1 MKRKVF
7 NNTANRILL
16 ATVLVQLVSGLSL
29 MAIPKIYPTG
39 VTVYNPSKAYNSYVL
54 FSSPDAKT
62 HLIDMNGNEVHKWD
76 YIGFPSELLDPKVTG
91 GKKGHVMLQLENGI
105 GGNSGIFNNK
115 VVGEVDWNGNVVWQ
129 WGKEAPGGEARQNHD
144 WNRLTNGNTLL
155 VVTVDRTVS
164 GVSEKP
170 IADQTIYE
178 VTSAGKIVW
187 SWNAGDHIDEFG
199 INSEG
204 RELLRKVY
212 VNGGKGHGF
221 LTINDMQPIGSNKW
235 FDGGDKR
242 FDPDNIV
249 IDSREASFIA
259 IIEKKTGKI
268 VWRIGG
274 DYGKGTETNGVNA
287 NFATSPSLRPTLSNK
302 VPRPIDQTS
311 GQHDA
316 HIIPKGLPGEGNL
329 LVFDNEGPSGY
340 PPTRISTQHGSRILE
355 IDPIKKEIVWQYTA
369 LDSEQPVWDFF
380 SSYISSARRLPN
392 GNTLIDEGMNGRIF
406 QVTADGEIVW
416 EYVSPY
422 FTKYQQDSKSVFTNW
437 IFRAQPVPYNWV
449 PEGTPHSEI
458 AVEEIDITKFR
469 IPTKSK

>member
-422 FTKYQQDSKSVFTNW
+422 FTKYQQDSKSIFTNW

>member
-1 MKRKVF
+1 MRTKIRIIAITISVF
-7 NNTANRILL
+7 FYISLIASPRIF
-16 ATVLVQLVSGLSL
+16 
-29 MAIPKIYPTG
+29 PTG
-39 VTVYNPSKAYNSYVL
+39 VTIYNLSKAYNGYVI
-54 FSSPDAKT
+54 FASPDAKT

-91 GKKGHVMLQLENGI
+91 GKKGHVLLQLENGI

-144 WNRLTNGNTLL
+144 WNRLANGNTLL
-155 VVTVDRTVS
+155 VVTVDHIVS

-170 IADQTIYE
+170 IADQAIYE
-178 VTSAGKIVW
+178 VTPAGKIVW

-199 INSEG
+199 ITPEG

-212 VNGGKGHGF
+212 GNGGKGPGF

-274 DYGKGTETNGVNA
+274 DYGNGTETNVGNA

-355 IDPIKKEIVWQYTA
+355 IDPIKMEIVWQYTA

-380 SSYISSARRLPN
+380 SSYISIARRLPN

-406 QVTADGEIVW
+406 QVTAAGEIVW

-422 FTKYQQDSKSVFTNW
+422 FTKYQQNSKSIFTNW
-437 IFRAQPVPYNWV
+437 VFRAQPVPYDWV
-449 PEGTPHSEI
+449 PEGTPRSEI
-458 AVEEIDITKFR
+458 TVEEIDITKFR
-469 IPTKSK
+469 VPAKTK